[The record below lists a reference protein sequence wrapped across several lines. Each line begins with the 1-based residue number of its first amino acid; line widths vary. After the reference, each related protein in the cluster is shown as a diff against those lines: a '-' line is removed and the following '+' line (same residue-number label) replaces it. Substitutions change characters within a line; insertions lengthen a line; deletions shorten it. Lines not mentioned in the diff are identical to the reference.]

1 MEYNPKKFAQSANKK
16 TMVMWLVM
24 NLVLSVAYV
33 FEIMKGLKTTQ
44 FYIIM
49 ELICWIPFIAG
60 FIVVKIRGWNSRTY
74 RYIAGMGFLCFY
86 TYIMATAPGTL
97 AFTYVLPLASILVIY
112 KSRNFMIVHG
122 VLTVLVVAGAI
133 VRNFLNGMNTAA
145 DVSNFEIQ
153 LLITLFCYIGYV
165 VAINHMSKSDDAML
179 GSVQGNLQRVVDTV
193 EQVKEASNE
202 IVDGVTVVRELAEE
216 NKEGA
221 NIVVATMDTL
231 SNKSRELS
239 GKIDSSMAMT
249 EDIDNQVG
257 NVAGLVERIVTLSDK
272 TVKQAST
279 SSKQLEMAVEST
291 NTMAK
296 LSADVDVILKEFSH
310 QFEKVKQETGT
321 IENISSQTNLLALN
335 ASIEAARAGEQG
347 RGFAVVADEI
357 RNLSLGTQSSSGSIM
372 NALNSLEETSG
383 RMTESIT
390 TILELIGQTLQAMQT
405 INESVG
411 AIAEDSKQLGDEIEV
426 VDAAMKQV
434 ESANKN
440 MVDNMKEVQDIME
453 EMSSSVADSEE
464 TTNVMLKKYDET
476 ARNVVKIESVVGKL
490 VEELG
495 DGGFMSVEDVQEG
508 MRIDISEKG
517 SNAEFEGEVA
527 GVEPETI
534 VVKLYNPGAFE
545 NRVPKKH
552 YTVRA
557 VVRNALYIWD
567 EIEITPDKEKQGC
580 FKLHI
585 EDKPK
590 VLNRRKYPRL
600 SMHNSCTIR
609 LQSANQSYVGKMVN
623 ISAGGYA
630 FVCREKVFADAIN
643 EMVEVSIQDME
654 GVKSEALKAVIL
666 RCTDNQGEYIVG
678 CRMLEDSMDIRE
690 YVKKHQT
697 V

>member
-1 MEYNPKKFAQSANKK
+1 MEYNPKEFAKSANKK
-16 TMVMWLVM
+16 TLLMWMTM
-24 NLVLSVAYV
+24 NIILSIAYV
-33 FEIMKGLKTTQ
+33 LEILKGLKTTQ

-49 ELICWIPFIAG
+49 ELICWVPFVIGFVMLKVKGWHTSWYRWIAG
-60 FIVVKIRGWNSRTY
+60 P
-74 RYIAGMGFLCFY
+74 GFGLLYMYVMFS
-86 TYIMATAPGTL
+86 AKGTFV
-97 AFTYVLPLASILVIY
+97 FTYMLPLVSMMVIY
-112 KSRNFMIVHG
+112 KSRGFMLSMGIFN
-122 VLTVLVVAGAI
+122 VLVVAISVVKNLMEGFNSASDI
-133 VRNFLNGMNTAA
+133 
-145 DVSNFEIQ
+145 SNYEIQ

-165 VAINHMSKSDDAML
+165 VAINHMSKSDGAML
-179 GSVQGNLQRVVDTV
+179 ASVQGNLQRVVDTV
-193 EQVKEASNE
+193 QQVKGASND

-221 NIVVATMDTL
+221 GMVAATMEAL
-231 SNKSRELS
+231 SDKSRELS
-239 GKIDSSMAMT
+239 GRIDSSMAMT

-257 NVAGLVERIVTLSDK
+257 NVAGLVEHIVTLSDK
-272 TVKQAST
+272 SVKQASD

-296 LSADVDVILKEFSH
+296 LSADVDVILKEFSR
-310 QFEKVKQETGT
+310 QFERVKQETGT

-357 RNLSLGTQSSSGSIM
+357 RNLSLGTQTSSGSIM
-372 NALNSLEETSG
+372 EALGSLEETSD

-390 TILELIGQTLQAMQT
+390 TILTLIGQTLQAMQT

-434 ESANKN
+434 ETANKN

-453 EMSSSVADSEE
+453 EMTGSVADSEE

-508 MRIDISEKG
+508 MRISVVEKG
-517 SNAEFEGEVA
+517 SDAEYEGEV
-527 GVEPETI
+527 VDIELDTI
-534 VVKLYNPGAFE
+534 VVKMYTNIMDEKLH
-545 NRVPKKH
+545 RKH
-552 YTVRA
+552 YTVQA

-567 EIEITPDKEKQGC
+567 NIAVTPDKERPGC
-580 FKLHI
+580 FKLHV

-590 VLNRRKYPRL
+590 VVNRRKYPRL
-600 SMHNSCTIR
+600 TIHNNCKIR
-609 LQSANQSYVGKMVN
+609 MMSDKLVYAGKMVN

-630 FVCREKVFADAIN
+630 FVCDEEVFADALG
-643 EMVEVSIQDME
+643 EMVEVSIQDMD
-654 GVKSEALKAVIL
+654 GVKAEPLKAIVL

-678 CRMLEDSMDIRE
+678 CRMLEDNVEIKE
-690 YVKKHQT
+690 YVEKHQKL
-697 V
+697 

>member
-1 MEYNPKKFAQSANKK
+1 MEYNPKEFDKSANKK
-16 TMVMWLVM
+16 TMIMWLIM
-24 NLVLSVAYV
+24 NAVLSVAYV
-33 FEIMKGLKTTQ
+33 FEIMKGLKTPQ

-60 FIVVKIRGWNSRTY
+60 FIVVRVRGWNSRTY
-74 RYIAGMGFLCFY
+74 RYIAGFGFMCLY
-86 TYIMATAPGTL
+86 AYIMATAPGTL
-97 AFTYVLPLASILVIY
+97 AFTYIFPLTGMMVIY
-112 KSRNFMIVHG
+112 KNRNFMISYG
-122 VLTVLVVAGAI
+122 ILTVLVVAAAI
-133 VRNFLNGMNTAA
+133 VRNFLSGMNTAQ
-145 DVSNFEIQ
+145 DISNYEIQ
-153 LLITLFCYIGYV
+153 LLITVFCFIGYV
-165 VAINHMSKSDDAML
+165 VAIHHMQKSDGAML

-193 EQVKEASNE
+193 HQVKGASND

-221 NIVVATMDTL
+221 VMVVATMEAL
-231 SNKSRELS
+231 SDKSRELS
-239 GKIDSSMAMT
+239 GRIDSSMAMT

-272 TVKQAST
+272 SVKQASD

-296 LSADVDVILKEFSH
+296 LSADVEVILKEFNR
-310 QFEKVKQETGT
+310 QFEKVKEETGT

-357 RNLSLGTQSSSGSIM
+357 RNLSLGTQTSSGSIM
-372 NALNSLEETSG
+372 EALGSLEETSD
-383 RMTESIT
+383 RMTKSIT

-434 ESANKN
+434 ETSNKN

-453 EMSSSVADSEE
+453 EMTGSVAESEE
-464 TTNVMLKKYDET
+464 TTTVMLKKYDET

-495 DGGFMSVEDVQEG
+495 DGGFMSLEDLQDG
-508 MRIDISEKG
+508 MRVSVAEKG
-517 SNAEFEGEVA
+517 STRELEGEVV
-527 GVEPETI
+527 GIDVDTI
-534 VVKLYNPGAFE
+534 IVKMYSHDAFDA
-545 NRVPKKH
+545 RVAKKR

-557 VVRNALYIWD
+557 VVRNALYIWED
-567 EIEITPDKEKQGC
+567 IEVRPDPEMVAC
-580 FKLHI
+580 YRLHV

-590 VLNRRKYPRL
+590 VVNRRKYPRL
-600 SMHNSCTIR
+600 PIKNSCKIR
-609 LQSANQSYVGKMVN
+609 LRSEDKMYMGKMVN

-630 FVCREKVFADAIN
+630 FVCGEEVFANALN
-643 EMVEVSIQDME
+643 EMVEVTIQDLP
-654 GVKSEALKAVIL
+654 GVKAEPLKAVVL

-678 CRMLEDSMDIRE
+678 CRMLEDNLEIKE
-690 YVKKHQT
+690 YVEKHQA

>member
-1 MEYNPKKFAQSANKK
+1 MEYNPKEFAKSANKK
-16 TMVMWLVM
+16 TLLMWMTM
-24 NLVLSVAYV
+24 NIILSVAYV
-33 FEIMKGLKTTQ
+33 LEILKGLKTTQ

-49 ELICWIPFIAG
+49 ELICWVPFIFG
-60 FIVVKIRGWNSRTY
+60 FVVLKVKGWHTSWY
-74 RYIAGMGFLCFY
+74 RWIAGPGFGLLYMYVMF
-86 TYIMATAPGTL
+86 TAKGTFV
-97 AFTYVLPLASILVIY
+97 FTYMLPLVSMMVIY
-112 KSRNFMIVHG
+112 KSRGFMLAMG
-122 VLTVLVVAGAI
+122 VFNVLVVAISVVKNLMDGFNSASDI
-133 VRNFLNGMNTAA
+133 
-145 DVSNFEIQ
+145 SNYEIQ
-153 LLITLFCYIGYV
+153 ILITLFCYIGYV
-165 VAINHMSKSDDAML
+165 VAINHMSKSDGAML
-179 GSVQGNLQRVVDTV
+179 SSVQGNLQRVVDTV
-193 EQVKEASNE
+193 QQVKGASND

-221 NIVVATMDTL
+221 GMVAATMEAL
-231 SNKSRELS
+231 SDKSRELS
-239 GKIDSSMAMT
+239 GRIDSSMAMT

-272 TVKQAST
+272 SVKQASD
-279 SSKQLEMAVEST
+279 SSKQLEKAVEST

-296 LSADVDVILKEFSH
+296 LSEEVDAILKEFSR

-357 RNLSLGTQSSSGSIM
+357 RNLSLGTQTSSGSIM
-372 NALNSLEETSG
+372 EALGSLEETSD

-390 TILELIGQTLQAMQT
+390 TILTLIGQTLQAMQT

-426 VDAAMKQV
+426 VDSAMKQV
-434 ESANKN
+434 ETANKN

-453 EMSSSVADSEE
+453 EMTGSVAESEE

-495 DGGFMSVEDVQEG
+495 DGGFMSMEDVKEG
-508 MRIDISEKG
+508 MRISISEKG
-517 SNAEFEGEVA
+517 SDAEYEGEVVA
-527 GVEPETI
+527 IEYDGI
-534 VVKLYNPGAFE
+534 VVKMYTNIMEEKLH
-545 NRVPKKH
+545 RKH
-552 YTVRA
+552 CTVHA

-567 EIEITPDKEKQGC
+567 NIAVTPDREKVGC
-580 FKLHI
+580 YKLHI

-590 VLNRRKYPRL
+590 VVNRRKYPRM
-600 SMHNSCTIR
+600 SIHNNCKIR
-609 LQSANQSYVGKMVN
+609 MMSDKLVYAGKMVN

-630 FVCREKVFADAIN
+630 FVCDEEIFADALN
-643 EMVEVSIQDME
+643 EMVEVTIQGLE
-654 GVKSEALKAVIL
+654 GVKEQPFKAVVL

-678 CRMLEDSMDIRE
+678 CRMLEDNVEIKE
-690 YVKKHQT
+690 YVEKHQKL
-697 V
+697 